1 MLKKIAAALLL
12 VLGIAMV
19 FIGIRAGIEAPVVT
33 GVGFFVI
40 AAVFALD
47 KDGS

>member
-1 MLKKIAAALLL
+1 MIKKIAAAVLV

-19 FIGIRAGIEAPVVT
+19 FIGVRVGIEAPVVT

-40 AAVFALD
+40 AAVFGLEARA
-47 KDGS
+47 

>member
-1 MLKKIAAALLL
+1 MIKKIAAVVL
-12 VLGIAMV
+12 VLLGFAMV

-40 AAVFALD
+40 AAVFGLESRA
-47 KDGS
+47 

>member
-1 MLKKIAAALLL
+1 MIKKIAAALLV
-12 VLGIAMV
+12 VLGAAMV

-40 AAVFALD
+40 AAVY
-47 KDGS
+47 GIESRV